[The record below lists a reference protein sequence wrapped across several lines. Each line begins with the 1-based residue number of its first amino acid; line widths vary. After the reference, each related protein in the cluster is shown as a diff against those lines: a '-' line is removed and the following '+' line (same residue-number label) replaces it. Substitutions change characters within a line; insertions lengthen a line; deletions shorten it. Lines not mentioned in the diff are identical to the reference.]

1 MSTHYPVL
9 SPEEREDRPEPKR
22 RSAWR
27 IRLIEAERGFS
38 FGFRNGSTLF
48 GHIFFCLIIV
58 VTAMTLG
65 VRFWQWTGLIVAMA
79 CGLAAELF
87 YLAVRV
93 IADSIDDETTQKA
106 VKLSAAGMVMMM
118 LGAGAVILYILGS
131 RLMEILA

>member
-9 SPEEREDRPEPKR
+9 SPQERDNRPEPKK

-38 FGFRNGSTLF
+38 FGFRSGSTLF
-48 GHIFFCLIIV
+48 GQIFFCLIII

-79 CGLAAELF
+79 CSLAAELF
-87 YLAVRV
+87 YLAIRTLAEAVHEEL
-93 IADSIDDETTQKA
+93 SQKA

-118 LGAGAVILYILGS
+118 LGAAAVILYILGS
-131 RLMEILA
+131 RLMEILG